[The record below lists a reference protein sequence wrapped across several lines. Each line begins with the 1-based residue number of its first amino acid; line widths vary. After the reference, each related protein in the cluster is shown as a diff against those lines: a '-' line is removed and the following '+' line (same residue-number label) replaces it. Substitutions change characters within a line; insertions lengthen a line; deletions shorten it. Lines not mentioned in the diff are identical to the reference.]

1 MGPGEARTIHKRA
14 PGKKREGPGMGHYTP
29 CMIAGRL
36 GRCCRGAHLFYRS
49 HSPVWYPVAAPENK
63 YSVTSYLNTRAKARR
78 QTCDSW
84 RERLPKRLRR
94 REMITWSEAAS
105 SLSMAAS
112 AVTLLPHPVT
122 RNAPSGT
129 TRVRGGRRGGVGVG
143 GGAGQ
148 SLHTHASTAEQ
159 HMRACVCRLNTDL

>member
-14 PGKKREGPGMGHYTP
+14 PGKKREGPGMGHYSP
-29 CMIAGRL
+29 CMVAGRL

-63 YSVTSYLNTRAKARR
+63 YSITSYLNTRAKARR

-94 REMITWSEAAS
+94 REMITWSEPQRGCFLTIHGRLCSHVAAPPRH
-105 SLSMAAS
+105 
-112 AVTLLPHPVT
+112 TQRPF
-122 RNAPSGT
+122 RYYQGQ
-129 TRVRGGRRGGVGVG
+129 RGQARRGGG
-143 GGAGQ
+143 GGGGQ
-148 SLHTHASTAEQ
+148 A
-159 HMRACVCRLNTDL
+159 RACIRMLRQLSSTCERAFAG

>member
-14 PGKKREGPGMGHYTP
+14 PGKKREGPGMGHYSP

-63 YSVTSYLNTRAKARR
+63 YSITSYLNTRAKARR

-112 AVTLLPHPVT
+112 AVTFLPHPVT
-122 RNAPSGT
+122 SHAPSGT

-143 GGAGQ
+143 GGGRPELAYTRFD
-148 SLHTHASTAEQ
+148 S
-159 HMRACVCRLNTDL
+159 